1 MMTDPLDFVR
11 FRRLTVALPS
21 GRCWVGDE
29 ERKLNPR
36 YRRALVEVVNHPGE
50 LFDYERLWMAA
61 VEHLGYTDRDR
72 MRGDA
77 RLIAFYLRRAIRG
90 SGAHLITV
98 HGKGFRLTHTPAPA
112 PARIR
117 RRLVNGRPRLVVH
130 HG

>member
-1 MMTDPLDFVR
+1 MPDPLDFVR
-11 FRRLTVALPS
+11 FRHLTVALPS
-21 GRCWVGDE
+21 GRCWVNDE

-36 YRRALVEVVNHPGE
+36 YRRALAWLVLRPGE
-50 LFDYERLWMAA
+50 LITPEDLWTAA
-61 VEHLGYTDRDR
+61 TEHLGYTDRDR

-77 RLIAFYLRRAIRG
+77 RLIVFYLRRAIRG

-98 HGKGFRLTHTPAPA
+98 HGRGFRLTHTPAPA